1 MKNFNR
7 IARLAFAALIAQ
19 SFGQLATAQT
29 ADNAANGQFYLTDIT
44 GRAITSRSSERYV
57 SGSPWFIEH
66 WSKAQMKGSDG
77 LHYKD
82 MRIMLNLLE
91 EKVYA
96 LDARNQEIEVTSPV
110 VKIELLDSVSG
121 RTYHFQ
127 EMSAL
132 LSIKTANGKL
142 WCQVIGEGGTW
153 QAVRHMSRKKIES
166 KPYGSA
172 VTEISITENDYWFLL
187 KNGKDPQPF
196 KKLKDL
202 TGLLSKEVP
211 AATGFKPGGKTL
223 DEQVWYLIEF
233 CNRGNKN

>member
-1 MKNFNR
+1 MRNFNR
-7 IARLAFAALIAQ
+7 IAGLTFAAMLAQ
-19 SFGQLATAQT
+19 SVGQLATAQT
-29 ADNAANGQFYLTDIT
+29 ADNSANGQFYLTDVT
-44 GRAITSRSSERYV
+44 GRAITNRSSERYV

-66 WSKAQMKGSDG
+66 WSKAQMIGPDG

-132 LSIKTANGKL
+132 LSIKNGK
-142 WCQVIGEGGTW
+142 
-153 QAVRHMSRKKIES
+153 R
-166 KPYGSA
+166 
-172 VTEISITENDYWFLL
+172 
-187 KNGKDPQPF
+187 
-196 KKLKDL
+196 
-202 TGLLSKEVP
+202 
-211 AATGFKPGGKTL
+211 
-223 DEQVWYLIEF
+223 
-233 CNRGNKN
+233 